1 MGETETFG
9 SFIPLGMQYPGTDV
23 LRIKQRKNRLCMV
36 LAQGVFKILG
46 RKKIKNHVSDI
57 SPICPVA
64 PTGYCLHFWHARCR
78 RLITH
83 AKFCVDLSKVYVFRD
98 VFS

>member
-9 SFIPLGMQYPGTDV
+9 SFIPLGMQYLGTDV

-64 PTGYCLHFWHARCR
+64 PTGYCLHFLACPVSPTNHPRQILR
-78 RLITH
+78 
-83 AKFCVDLSKVYVFRD
+83 
-98 VFS
+98 